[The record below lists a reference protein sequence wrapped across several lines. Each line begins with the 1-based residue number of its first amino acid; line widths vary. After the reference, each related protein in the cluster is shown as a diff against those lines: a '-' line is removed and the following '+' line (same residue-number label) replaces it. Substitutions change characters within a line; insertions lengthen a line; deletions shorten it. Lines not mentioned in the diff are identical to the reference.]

1 MTGIYATSNEKSE
14 LALLDSSLRM
24 RDMGRLLM
32 ATEVRSAKTY
42 WHVQAPN
49 TLGVSRIYPDIYE
62 PKVVGMIWSMLA
74 QEQTWFGNEPWK
86 SYGIQVSDRKLP

>member
-1 MTGIYATSNEKSE
+1 MANIFANTNSE
-14 LALLDSSLRM
+14 EERILLDSSLRM

-42 WHVQAPN
+42 WHVQAPG
-49 TLGVSRIYPDIYE
+49 TPGVSRIYPEVYE
-62 PKVVGMIWSMLA
+62 PKVIGMIWSMLA

-86 SYGIQVSDRKLP
+86 SYGIQVRLFY